1 MKIADSHYTPY
12 RPASGRQSAGFDQ
25 AQIALSMPVG
35 RPDALNPGTGGG
47 TDRSAPSD
55 EAEAIVFTGYP
66 ITNLS
71 AAFWTLSADKLE
83 KRDADAEKAAQ
94 AATAKAADKA
104 ATRDAFMDWA
114 GNRPQKRFG
123 SRFSKAGTFRRKTWP
138 RWIPRTAR
146 RWRRRSPRPS
156 NGSSALKTTS
166 SRNPALRPK
175 ARRRESRRPDT
186 RHAGHRMPD
195 LSCRTFHASAA
206 HPIYR

>member
-35 RPDALNPGTGGG
+35 RPDALNPDTGGG

-55 EAEAIVFTGYP
+55 EAEAIVFTDYSM
-66 ITNLS
+66 TNLS

-114 GNRPQKRFG
+114 GKSTAEKVREQILKGRNLSEEDLAQMDPADRKALEAEIAEAIKRQLG
-123 SRFSKAGTFRRKTWP
+123 LEDDVVKESGASSQSTTP
-138 RWIPRTAR
+138 REQEA
-146 RWRRRSPRPS
+146 
-156 NGSSALKTTS
+156 
-166 SRNPALRPK
+166 
-175 ARRRESRRPDT
+175 
-186 RHAGHRMPD
+186 
-195 LSCRTFHASAA
+195 
-206 HPIYR
+206 